1 METFE
6 NGAARS
12 EKRPW
17 YRLIPR
23 EALQLVAGRFQL
35 GAEKYTEQNWK
46 KGGPDFFNEAMNHV
60 THHWFAYMNNDESE
74 ESNIDNLAAALW
86 GMCALAWWELTG
98 KAKWQAPAEQPP
110 VVHAADSFRTYLPGL
125 SESERA
131 DITVHDKG
139 YITDKDRP

>member
-17 YRLIPR
+17 YRLVSR
-23 EALQLVAGRFQL
+23 EALELIAKRAQL
-35 GAEKYTEQNWK
+35 GMEKTGYTEWGWK

-60 THHWFAYMNNDESE
+60 THHWFMYMNNDESE

-98 KAKWQAPAEQPP
+98 KAKWQTPAPATQDIDATI
-110 VVHAADSFRTYLPGL
+110 HADPKDFRGYL
-125 SESERA
+125 
-131 DITVHDKG
+131 
-139 YITDKDRP
+139 TDKDRP